1 MLDSLKFIFKRDLLR
16 LKEEI
21 LSYTDESIIWKV
33 DNNITNSAGNLCL
46 HLVGNLNTFIG
57 VGYGGTDY
65 IRNREAEFLLKN
77 VERVT
82 MLKQIDDVIIVIEDT
97 LNKIEVSDLEKDCT
111 IRLFNNETKSNTYF
125 LIHIASHLA
134 YHLGQINYHRR
145 LFDSTKN

>member
-1 MLDSLKFIFKRDLLR
+1 MLDSLKFLFKRDLLK

-21 LSYTDESIIWKV
+21 LSYTDESTMWKV

-57 VGYGGTDY
+57 VGYGNTGY
-65 IRNREAEFLLKN
+65 IRNRDAEFTLKN
-77 VERVT
+77 VDRAA

-97 LNKIEVSDLEKDCT
+97 LNNIEASDLEKDCT
-111 IRLFNNETKSNTYF
+111 IRLFNNEKKSNTYF

-145 LFDSTKN
+145 FFD